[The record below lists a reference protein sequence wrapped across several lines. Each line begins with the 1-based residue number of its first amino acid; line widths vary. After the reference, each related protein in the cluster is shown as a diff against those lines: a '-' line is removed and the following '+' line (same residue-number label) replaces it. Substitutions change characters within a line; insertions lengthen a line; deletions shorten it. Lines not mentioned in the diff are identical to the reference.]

1 MKTEFVLRFDIGN
14 ETTLGDANVSDILN
28 NIALDIERS
37 GIEDNRAY
45 RVRDLNGNV
54 VGRYGRYTTETTEDD
69 IVAQAFFAQRM
80 KANG

>member
-28 NIALDIERS
+28 NIALDVERS

-54 VGRYGRYTTETTEDD
+54 VGRYGRYTTEDE
-69 IVAQAFFAQRM
+69 
-80 KANG
+80 N

>member
-14 ETTLGDANVSDILN
+14 ETTLGDANVSDILKRVVEDV
-28 NIALDIERS
+28 AFL

-54 VGRYGRYTTETTEDD
+54 VGRYGRYTTEDES
-69 IVAQAFFAQRM
+69 
-80 KANG
+80 

>member
-28 NIALDIERS
+28 NIALDVERS

-54 VGRYGRYTTETTEDD
+54 VGRYGRYTTEED
-69 IVAQAFFAQRM
+69 
-80 KANG
+80 